1 MEIFEA
7 FTGYLLGSVAL
18 SNLVGDRIFPDS
30 LPEHHIGSGI
40 VYQAIG
46 GGVEYTLQSRESLK
60 TPQYQFSCYGASNKE
75 AYAVYKQLVKAFDE
89 VPTYLEGLNIQ
100 FIEQLSEP
108 VKDYEPETKRH
119 CYKVDFQF
127 YYTEQEM
134 IICLEHSEIERP

>member
-7 FTGYLLGSVAL
+7 FVSYLLSYSPLAAVIG
-18 SNLVGDRIFPDS
+18 NKIFPDF
-30 LPEHHIGSGI
+30 LPDDHKGSGI

-46 GGVEYTLQSRESLK
+46 GGVEYTLLGRDGLK
-60 TPQYQFSCYGASNKE
+60 TPQYQFSCYSDSNKE

-100 FIEQLSEP
+100 FIEQVSEP

-127 YYTEQEM
+127 YFTE
-134 IICLEHSEIERP
+134 